1 MASKR
6 LLNKIAVITGSS
18 SGLGRAIA
26 LAYAREGAHVVCSD
40 LSPIARAQVSSER
53 NINTDELVREQGQ
66 KSIFVPAD
74 VSKVS
79 DMQNLIKEAA
89 AKFGRVDM

>member
-1 MASKR
+1 MAAKR
-6 LLNKIAVITGSS
+6 LLNKICVITGSS

-53 NINTDELVREQGQ
+53 DVNTHELVRQQAQE
-66 KSIFVPAD
+66 SIFVPAD

-89 AKFGRVDM
+89 KHFGRVDV

>member
-6 LLNKIAVITGSS
+6 LLNKVCVITGSS

-40 LSPIARAQVSSER
+40 LSPVAREQVSSER
-53 NINTDELVREQGQ
+53 SSNTDDLIRQHGQ
-66 KSIFVPAD
+66 KSIFVKAD
-74 VSKVS
+74 VSKPNE
-79 DMQNLIKEAA
+79 MQDLIKEAT
-89 AKFGRVDM
+89 AKFGRVDV